1 MDREDRLAFVSVATR
16 ALHPCLSSRPV
27 PRASTRAK
35 RGPCVT
41 TKEGERGVLKKKKT
55 RKEIRRNERRFS
67 RRESIHDSIRMQ
79 TKGTK
84 TFARGTG
91 GGTFAPGRNSQ
102 GTCPRHHGHLVAR
115 HGSVSRPWLPRN
127 TQGPREASRH
137 RAGSQRPSRTTQRR
151 FACSRPGR
159 QQHHHMATCDRDLLG
174 NVPRLPGLPD
184 GQRTQSMLRHLGAK
198 RGASRAAT
206 LFLTGVE
213 EARSL

>member
-1 MDREDRLAFVSVATR
+1 MKKKRQEKKSEGMKWASVAVSTYMTQSV
-16 ALHPCLSSRPV
+16 CK
-27 PRASTRAK
+27 PRGQK
-35 RGPCVT
+35 P
-41 TKEGERGVLKKKKT
+41 
-55 RKEIRRNERRFS
+55 F
-67 RRESIHDSIRMQ
+67 
-79 TKGTK
+79 
-84 TFARGTG
+84 FARGTG

-174 NVPRLPGLPD
+174 NVPRLPSLPD
-184 GQRTQSMLRHLGAK
+184 GQRTPSMLRHLGAK
-198 RGASRAAT
+198 QGASRVQ
-206 LFLTGVE
+206 LSF
-213 EARSL
+213 